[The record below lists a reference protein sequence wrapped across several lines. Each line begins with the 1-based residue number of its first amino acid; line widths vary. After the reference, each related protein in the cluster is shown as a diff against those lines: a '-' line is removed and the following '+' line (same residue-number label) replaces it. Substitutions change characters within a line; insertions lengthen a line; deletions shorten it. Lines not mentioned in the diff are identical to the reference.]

1 MNKLLAYISRR
12 QTALKQ
18 GAPKRATSK
27 QSAAFCKQVASKWA
41 SSKQAA
47 ASCKQPTTLS
57 ALFVA
62 LMLVLTLCA
71 CPASLWADDPQ
82 NQTNQQVQADQ
93 EQSSQEDSG
102 QEEPSQEKQGS
113 DNGEDLSNKIYVNQ
127 LSDSSFLYETS
138 IADLAEA
145 DSYYEGQTVLVK
157 GEVVGD
163 RVNDEFRR
171 NNCWITLQDSET
183 SPSVISVFMTKDQSS
198 IIDTYGQ
205 YGTVGTQLQVR
216 GTFHLECAEHQGL
229 SDIHAE
235 EVSAIQK
242 GYESTSAP
250 NMRILSIAVVA
261 CALGAIL
268 MIAYHIKRERM
279 L

>member
-1 MNKLLAYISRR
+1 MNKLLAYVSRR
-12 QTALKQ
+12 QTVSKQ
-18 GAPKRATSK
+18 GAPKQATSK
-27 QSAAFCKQVASKWA
+27 QSVAFCKQVASKWA

-242 GYESTSAP
+242 GYESTPAP

>member
-1 MNKLLAYISRR
+1 MNKLLTYISR
-12 QTALKQ
+12 KQ
-18 GAPKRATSK
+18 GTSK
-27 QSAAFCKQVASKWA
+27 QCTPKQVAA
-41 SSKQAA
+41 SRSHAVSKQGTSKQVA
-47 ASCKQPTTLS
+47 ASYKQPAIIC

-62 LMLVLTLCA
+62 LMLALTLCA
-71 CPASLWADDPQ
+71 CPANLWADDPQ
-82 NQTNQQVQADQ
+82 NQTDQQTQSDQ
-93 EQSSQEDSG
+93 EQSSQE
-102 QEEPSQEKQGS
+102 EPSQENQNS
-113 DNGEDLSNKIYVNQ
+113 DDRESLSNKVYVNQ

-171 NNCWITLQDSET
+171 DNCWITLQDSET

-261 CALGAIL
+261 CVLGAIL

>member
-1 MNKLLAYISRR
+1 MNKLLAYVSRR
-12 QTALKQ
+12 QTVSKQ
-18 GAPKRATSK
+18 GAPKQATSK
-27 QSAAFCKQVASKWA
+27 QAVAFCKQVASKWA

-93 EQSSQEDSG
+93 EQSGQEDSG

-242 GYESTSAP
+242 GYESTPAP

-261 CALGAIL
+261 CVLGAIL

>member
-1 MNKLLAYISRR
+1 MNKLLAYVSRKR
-12 QTALKQ
+12 AASKQ
-18 GAPKRATSK
+18 GSP
-27 QSAAFCKQVASKWA
+27 KQVAA
-41 SSKQAA
+41 SYNHAVSKQGSPKQAV
-47 ASCKQPTTLS
+47 ASCKQPATLS

-62 LMLVLTLCA
+62 LMLALTLCA
-71 CPASLWADDPQ
+71 CPANLWADDPQ
-82 NQTNQQVQADQ
+82 NQTDQQTQSDQ
-93 EQSSQEDSG
+93 QQTCKEDSS
-102 QEEPSQEKQGS
+102 QEEPSQENQSS
-113 DNGEDLSNKIYVNQ
+113 DDGESLSNKVYVNQ

-171 NNCWITLQDSET
+171 DNCWITLQDSET

-250 NMRILSIAVVA
+250 NMRILSIAVVT
-261 CALGAIL
+261 CVLGAIL